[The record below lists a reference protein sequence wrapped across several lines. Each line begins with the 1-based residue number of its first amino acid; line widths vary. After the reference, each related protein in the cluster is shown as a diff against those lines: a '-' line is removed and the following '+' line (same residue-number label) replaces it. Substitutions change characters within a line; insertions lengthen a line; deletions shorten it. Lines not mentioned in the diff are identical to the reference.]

1 MWRLWPLQGILSK
14 DSAETVKYQGI
25 FEWFAVL
32 HNIPSSFCDSCTAPT
47 EWGVTSGQSIYVS
60 LNCGQQPRT
69 LPLIDLALLQCQ
81 PLSSQRALQKSPL
94 IWHPIFLRTNSS
106 HSPPS
111 KPGSPPCSIPSRLR
125 PKNPKHSTP
134 ILISY
139 EKSTFNPLTSLAA
152 LELASSS
159 SKQKCPMMRARN
171 FRDQY
176 SSAEAA

>member
-1 MWRLWPLQGILSK
+1 M
-14 DSAETVKYQGI
+14 
-25 FEWFAVL
+25 FEWVVVL
-32 HNIPSSFCDSCTAPT
+32 HNISSSFRDSCTAPT
-47 EWGVTSGQSIYVS
+47 EWGVTSGQSIHIPF
-60 LNCGQQPRT
+60 NCGQQPRN

-94 IWHPIFLRTNSS
+94 TWHPIFLRTNSS

-125 PKNPKHSTP
+125 PKNPTHSAP

-139 EKSTFNPLTSLAA
+139 EKSTSNPSTSLAA
-152 LELASSS
+152 LELALSS